1 MFYFTKSTNSTKSAQ
16 VEVDKMDRMNDG
28 NNVNSRID
36 DKLESIQSNIVDLK
50 VNVEK
55 INQQISEI
63 YRVLEKL
70 TSVEEHMNNLA
81 VEVNVVKTRLD
92 NHIQDEEKT
101 QNRKMWMLTGIFTAI
116 SIGIN
121 LVFDIIRVMH

>member
-1 MFYFTKSTNSTKSAQ
+1 
-16 VEVDKMDRMNDG
+16 MDRMNDE
-28 NNVNSRID
+28 NNVNSKID
-36 DKLESIQSNIVDLK
+36 DKLESIQGNIVDLK

-70 TSVEEHMNNLA
+70 TSVEEHMNNLV

-92 NHIQDEEKT
+92 NHIQDEGKA
-101 QNRKMWMLTGIFTAI
+101 QNRKMWMLTGVFTAI
-116 SIGIN
+116 LIGVN
-121 LVFDIIRVMH
+121 LLFDIIHFVH

>member
-1 MFYFTKSTNSTKSAQ
+1 MFYFNNSTKSAQ
-16 VEVDKMDRMNDG
+16 VEVDKMDRMNDD
-28 NNVNSRID
+28 NVNSRID
-36 DKLESIQSNIVDLK
+36 DKLESIQGNIVDLK

-92 NHIQDEEKT
+92 NHIQDEEKI
-101 QNRKMWMLTGIFTAI
+101 QNRKIWMLTGIFTAI

-121 LVFDIIRVMH
+121 LVFDIMRFMH

>member
-1 MFYFTKSTNSTKSAQ
+1 MTNKP
-16 VEVDKMDRMNDG
+16 DD
-28 NNVNSRID
+28 NVNSRID
-36 DKLESIQSNIVDLK
+36 DKLESIQGNIVDLK

-81 VEVNVVKTRLD
+81 VEVNVVKSRLD

-121 LVFDIIRVMH
+121 LVFDIIRFMH

>member
-1 MFYFTKSTNSTKSAQ
+1 MFYFNNSTKSAQ
-16 VEVDKMDRMNDG
+16 VEVDKMDRMNDE
-28 NNVNSRID
+28 NNVNSKID
-36 DKLESIQSNIVDLK
+36 DKLESIQGNIVDLK

-70 TSVEEHMNNLA
+70 TSVEEHMNNLV

-92 NHIQDEEKT
+92 NHIQDEGKT
-101 QNRKMWMLTGIFTAI
+101 QNRKMWMLTGVFTAI
-116 SIGIN
+116 LIGVN
-121 LVFDIIRVMH
+121 LLFDIIHFVH

>member
-1 MFYFTKSTNSTKSAQ
+1 MFYFNNSTKNAQ
-16 VEVDKMDRMNDG
+16 VEVDKMDRMNDE
-28 NNVNSRID
+28 NNVNSKID
-36 DKLESIQSNIVDLK
+36 DKLESIQGNIVDLK

-70 TSVEEHMNNLA
+70 TSVEEHMNNLV

-92 NHIQDEEKT
+92 NHIQDEGKA
-101 QNRKMWMLTGIFTAI
+101 QNRKMWMLTGVFTAI
-116 SIGIN
+116 LIGVN
-121 LVFDIIRVMH
+121 LLFDIIHFVH

>member
-16 VEVDKMDRMNDG
+16 VEVDKMDRMNDDS
-28 NNVNSRID
+28 VNSRID
-36 DKLESIQSNIVDLK
+36 DKLESIQGNIVDLK

>member
-1 MFYFTKSTNSTKSAQ
+1 MFYFNNSTKNAQ
-16 VEVDKMDRMNDG
+16 VEVDKMDRMNDE
-28 NNVNSRID
+28 NNVNSKID
-36 DKLESIQSNIVDLK
+36 DKLESIQGNIVDLK

-55 INQQISEI
+55 INQQISEV

-92 NHIQDEEKT
+92 NHIQDEEKV
-101 QNRKMWMLTGIFTAI
+101 QNRKLWMLTGIFTAI

-121 LVFDIIRVMH
+121 LVFDIMRFMH